1 MHLTFEWQADV
12 CIACPQGGLG
22 FAEAALAQQA
32 LERAIAAAGPTLRGL
47 VMDCTALDAISS
59 AGLRVWLLIA
69 RAAKS
74 ASLLFVVCSL
84 HDTAAEVFAISG
96 FNTLIPAYADRAAA
110 LAAIQATAA

>member
-1 MHLTFEWQADV
+1 MHLTFEWHADT
-12 CIACPQGGLG
+12 CIACPQGRLG

-32 LERAIAAAGPTLRGL
+32 LEQAIAAAGPMLRAL
-47 VMDCTALDAISS
+47 VMDCAALDAMSS

-69 RAAKS
+69 RAAHA

-84 HDTAAEVFAISG
+84 HGTAAEVFVISG
-96 FNTLIPAYADRAAA
+96 FATLILAYADRAAA